1 MIMSKLKNNKLMRK
15 QNHYLILK
23 DGEYPYSI
31 TEIFE
36 NNEFNTK
43 KLLTLYY
50 AETNYV

>member
-1 MIMSKLKNNKLMRK
+1 MIAKAKSHLKW
-15 QNHYLILK
+15 K

-43 KLLTLYY
+43 EILTQY
-50 AETNYV
+50 